1 MPGEGFCLDVQ
12 SREPWREIGLEYEAV
27 SFGSSKK

>member
-1 MPGEGFCLDVQ
+1 VPDEGFCLDVL
-12 SREPWREIGLEYEAV
+12 SHKPWREIGLEYEAV